1 MLQQREDSSIWDTA
15 AATGSTADLTAIEQG
30 RGVMHIDEPCCG
42 FQSCSYYFDGN
53 CTSKIKYESCEYMHL
68 RFFLHELREKLED
81 NEELKKAID
90 VELYGQG

>member
-15 AATGSTADLTAIEQG
+15 AATGSTADLAAIKQG
-30 RGVMHIDEPCCG
+30 GVMHIDEPCCG
-42 FQSCSYYFDGN
+42 FLSCSYYFDGN

-68 RFFLHELREKLED
+68 RFFLHELQEKLGD